1 MMRWANFLLFG
12 NKPSG
17 GSEAPPDEQTRSIT
31 LADRI
36 VPYTIKRRRRR
47 SLSLTIDHRG
57 LRVLGP
63 MRTTLREVEQLIFTH
78 EDWVLKK
85 LDEWREERFHRAWTI
100 QDGAPLPYLGS
111 PLPVITLQHSL
122 RKPQLTLEA
131 STLILTTHDP
141 ADVDRNHRALVLWLR
156 ERALRCFEE
165 RVALYAE
172 QLGVPMPPLAL
183 TQAKTRWGSC
193 NNRGHIRLNWR
204 LIHLPLPLIDYVV
217 AHELAH
223 LREMNHSPRFWAVV
237 ESIYP
242 DWRAAKCGLR
252 AQVSALPVIDLG
264 R

>member
-1 MMRWANFLLFG
+1 MRWANFLLFG

-17 GSEAPPDEQTRSIT
+17 GRETPPDEQVCSIT
-31 LADRI
+31 LTDRI

-63 MRTTLREVEQLIFTH
+63 MRTTLREVEQLILTH
-78 EDWVLKK
+78 EDWILKK

-100 QDGAPLPYLGS
+100 QDGEALPYLGS
-111 PLPVITLQHSL
+111 TLPIQTRQHTLH
-122 RKPQLTLEA
+122 KPQLTLEEH
-131 STLILTTHDP
+131 TLILTTHDP
-141 ADVDRNHRALVLWLR
+141 ADADRNHRALVLWLR
-156 ERALRCFEE
+156 ERAFHCFAE
-165 RVALYAE
+165 RVALYAA

-193 NNRGHIRLNWR
+193 NSRGQIRLNWR

-237 ESIYP
+237 ESLYP
-242 DWRAAKCGLR
+242 DWRAAKRALR
-252 AQVSALPVIDLG
+252 AQVGALPVIDVG